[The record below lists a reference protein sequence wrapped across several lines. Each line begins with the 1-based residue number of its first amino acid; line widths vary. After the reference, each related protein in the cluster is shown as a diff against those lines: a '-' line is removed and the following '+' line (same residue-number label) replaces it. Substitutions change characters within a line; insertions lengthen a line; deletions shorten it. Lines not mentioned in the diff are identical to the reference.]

1 MGKMAEIV
9 FDLDLFDEGTSAPK
23 PVPQRKEKPRERI
36 RILEDTPQVRRERS
50 HIQERRNFR
59 STLAIIS
66 VALVLATVAGSF
78 IFLGAYINNYDHR
91 IAQVQEEL
99 DIAESQ
105 NIILNIKKDSMVS
118 FDSVRQS
125 AEEKGMIQRDRYQV
139 TYFELAQ
146 EDYGVVNPGK

>member
-23 PVPQRKEKPRERI
+23 PIPQKKEKPRERI
-36 RILEDTPQVRRERS
+36 RILEDTPQVKRERS
-50 HIQERRNFR
+50 HIQERRNLR

-66 VALVLATVAGSF
+66 IALVLATVAGSF
-78 IFLGAYINNYDHR
+78 IYLGAYINNYDHK
-91 IAQVQEEL
+91 IAEVQAEL

-139 TYFELAQ
+139 TYFELTQ

>member
-1 MGKMAEIV
+1 MGTMAEIM

-23 PVPQRKEKPRERI
+23 PIPSRKTELEQRVHLVKDSPYVILKKQKIRER
-36 RILEDTPQVRRERS
+36 RS
-50 HIQERRNFR
+50 FL
-59 STLAIIS
+59 SSLVIIS
-66 VALVLATVAGSF
+66 VALLLTAVVSSF
-78 IFLGAYINNYDHR
+78 ICLGAYINNYDHKT
-91 IAQVQEEL
+91 AALQAEL

-139 TYFELAQ
+139 TYFELSQ
-146 EDYGVVNPGK
+146 GDYGVVNPED

>member
-23 PVPQRKEKPRERI
+23 PVPQKKEKPRERI
-36 RILEDTPQVRRERS
+36 RVLEDTPQVRRERS
-50 HIQERRNFR
+50 HIQERRNLR
-59 STLAIIS
+59 STIAIIS

-91 IAQVQEEL
+91 IAAVQEEL

-118 FDSVRQS
+118 FDSVRKS

>member
-1 MGKMAEIV
+1 MTFLLIK
-9 FDLDLFDEGTSAPK
+9 LFVK
-23 PVPQRKEKPRERI
+23 
-36 RILEDTPQVRRERS
+36 
-50 HIQERRNFR
+50 NF
-59 STLAIIS
+59 L
-66 VALVLATVAGSF
+66 LL
-78 IFLGAYINNYDHR
+78 YNINNYDHR
-91 IAQVQEEL
+91 IAAVQEEL

-105 NIILNIKKDSMVS
+105 NIILNIKTDSMVS

>member
-23 PVPQRKEKPRERI
+23 PVPQKKEKPRERI
-36 RILEDTPQVRRERS
+36 RVLEDTPQVRRERS
-50 HIQERRNFR
+50 HIQERRNLR
-59 STLAIIS
+59 STIAIIS

-91 IAQVQEEL
+91 IAAVQEEL

-125 AEEKGMIQRDRYQV
+125 AEKKGMIQRDRYQV

>member
-23 PVPQRKEKPRERI
+23 PIPQKKEKPRERI
-36 RILEDTPQVRRERS
+36 RILEDTPQVKRERS
-50 HIQERRNFR
+50 HIQERRNLR

-66 VALVLATVAGSF
+66 IALVLATVAGSF
-78 IFLGAYINNYDHR
+78 IYLGAYINNYDHK
-91 IAQVQEEL
+91 IAEVQAEL

-139 TYFELAQ
+139 TYFELTQ
-146 EDYGVVNPGK
+146 EDYGVVDPGK

>member
-1 MGKMAEIV
+1 MAEIM

-23 PVPQRKEKPRERI
+23 PVPNKKPEPRERI
-36 RILEDTPQVRRERS
+36 RVLEDTPHVRREKVAIR
-50 HIQERRNFR
+50 ERQSNL
-59 STLAIIS
+59 SSLAIIS
-66 VALVLATVAGSF
+66 VALVLIAIVSSF
-78 IFLGAYINNYDHR
+78 ICLGAYINNYDHKTQ
-91 IAQVQEEL
+91 ALQAEL

-139 TYFELAQ
+139 TYFELSQ
-146 EDYGVVNPGK
+146 GDYGVVNPKD

>member
-23 PVPQRKEKPRERI
+23 PIPQKKEKSRERI

-50 HIQERRNFR
+50 HIQERRNLR

-66 VALVLATVAGSF
+66 IALVLATVAGSF
-78 IFLGAYINNYDHR
+78 IFLGAYINNYDHK
-91 IAQVQEEL
+91 IAEVQAEL

-139 TYFELAQ
+139 TYFELTQ

>member
-1 MGKMAEIV
+1 MAEIK

-23 PVPQRKEKPRERI
+23 PIPSRKTELEQRVHLVKDSPYVILQKQKIRER
-36 RILEDTPQVRRERS
+36 RS
-50 HIQERRNFR
+50 FL
-59 STLAIIS
+59 SSLVIIS
-66 VALVLATVAGSF
+66 VALLLTAVVSSF
-78 IFLGAYINNYDHR
+78 ICLGAYINNYDHKT
-91 IAQVQEEL
+91 AALQAEL

-139 TYFELAQ
+139 TYFELSQ
-146 EDYGVVNPGK
+146 GDYGVVNPED

>member
-23 PVPQRKEKPRERI
+23 PVPQRKEKPKERI
-36 RILEDTPQVRRERS
+36 RVLEDTPQVRRERS
-50 HIQERRNFR
+50 HIQERRNLR

-91 IAQVQEEL
+91 IAALQEEL

-105 NIILNIKKDSMVS
+105 NVILNIKKDSMVS

-139 TYFELAQ
+139 TYFELTQ

>member
-1 MGKMAEIV
+1 MAEVI

-23 PVPQRKEKPRERI
+23 PVPQRKEKPKERI
-36 RILEDTPQVRRERS
+36 RILEDTPQVKRERS
-50 HIQERRNFR
+50 HIQERRNIR

-91 IAQVQEEL
+91 IAALQEEL

-105 NIILNIKKDSMVS
+105 NVILNIKKDSMVS
-118 FDSVRQS
+118 VDSVRQS

-139 TYFELAQ
+139 TYFELTQ

>member
-1 MGKMAEIV
+1 MGIMAEIM

-23 PVPQRKEKPRERI
+23 PVPDKKPEPRQRV
-36 RILEDTPQVRRERS
+36 RILEDTPVVRKERAV
-50 HIQERRNFR
+50 INERRSNL
-59 STLAIIS
+59 SAIAIVC
-66 VALVLATVAGSF
+66 VALVLTAVASSF
-78 IFLGAYINNYDHR
+78 VCLGAYINNYDHKT
-91 IAQVQEEL
+91 AALQEEL

-139 TYFELAQ
+139 TYFELSQ
-146 EDYGVVNPGK
+146 GDYGVVNPKD

>member
-23 PVPQRKEKPRERI
+23 PVPQKKEKPRERI
-36 RILEDTPQVRRERS
+36 RVLEDTPQVRRERS
-50 HIQERRNFR
+50 HIQERRNLR
-59 STLAIIS
+59 STIAIIS

-91 IAQVQEEL
+91 IAAVQEEL

>member
-1 MGKMAEIV
+1 MAEIV